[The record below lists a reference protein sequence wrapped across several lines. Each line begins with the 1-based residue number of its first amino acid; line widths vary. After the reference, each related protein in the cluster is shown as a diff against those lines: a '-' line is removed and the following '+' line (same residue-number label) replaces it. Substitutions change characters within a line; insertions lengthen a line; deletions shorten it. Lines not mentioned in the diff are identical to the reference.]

1 MPPRACNVRTNAGP
15 ARAPR
20 PPLTA
25 TTRRPRR
32 TRSRTT
38 YTTGRVRSPITFR
51 MTTDRGCARSGR
63 SRLADSYGGT
73 IRVSETRL
81 SFIPRIK
88 KVKTQ
93 TSSTRR
99 PSAWARATM
108 RIARVPH
115 DYRLSISNSFNTTT
129 RQRSQL
135 ATGASRPRSRALA
148 FPASRPT
155 QPKTGGAAFATRTH
169 AGHAE
174 QNANMNALLLCLCGR
189 SGLEVPACARRVRSG
204 RVSDLAASPV
214 WPRWPFRVDVSTCA
228 VSFRPEPSAL
238 SLTIDVRAER
248 M

>member
-63 SRLADSYGGT
+63 SRLANSYGHT
-73 IRVSETRL
+73 RIRSETRL

-88 KVKTQ
+88 
-93 TSSTRR
+93 RR
-99 PSAWARATM
+99 KSRHKRQVRGVLRLGRARNHAD
-108 RIARVPH
+108 RACIPH
-115 DYRLSISNSFNTTT
+115 DYRLSISYSFNTTT

-174 QNANMNALLLCLCGR
+174 QYANMNALLCSACAEGPASRSLPARGE
-189 SGLEVPACARRVRSG
+189 SGLAASLIWQRLRSG
-204 RVSDLAASPV
+204 RVGL
-214 WPRWPFRVDVSTCA
+214 
-228 VSFRPEPSAL
+228 SAL
-238 SLTIDVRAER
+238 MFPLAPSLSVRNPQR
-248 M
+248 SP

>member
-63 SRLADSYGGT
+63 PATANSYGGT

-108 RIARVPH
+108 RIARVFRMIIDSPSPLQLQH
-115 DYRLSISNSFNTTT
+115 DHTSALPACYRRLSASVSGSRVPGFPPNAAKNRRRRVCHKNSCWPCRTIREYECSFALPV
-129 RQRSQL
+129 RKV
-135 ATGASRPRSRALA
+135 RPRGPCLRA
-148 FPASRPT
+148 
-155 QPKTGGAAFATRTH
+155 
-169 AGHAE
+169 E
-174 QNANMNALLLCLCGR
+174 
-189 SGLEVPACARRVRSG
+189 
-204 RVSDLAASPV
+204 SPV
-214 WPRWPFRVDVSTCA
+214 WPR
-228 VSFRPEPSAL
+228 L
-238 SLTIDVRAER
+238 
-248 M
+248 

>member
-63 SRLADSYGGT
+63 SRLANSYGGT

-108 RIARVPH
+108 RIARVFRMIIDSPSATASTRPH
-115 DYRLSISNSFNTTT
+115 VSAPSLLPAPLGLGLGLSRSRLPA
-129 RQRSQL
+129 QRSQKQ
-135 ATGASRPRSRALA
+135 AAPRLPQELMQAM
-148 FPASRPT
+148 PNN
-155 QPKTGGAAFATRTH
+155 TR
-169 AGHAE
+169 
-174 QNANMNALLLCLCGR
+174 
-189 SGLEVPACARRVRSG
+189 
-204 RVSDLAASPV
+204 
-214 WPRWPFRVDVSTCA
+214 
-228 VSFRPEPSAL
+228 
-238 SLTIDVRAER
+238 I
-248 M
+248 

>member
-63 SRLADSYGGT
+63 SRLANARTG

-88 KVKTQ
+88 RRKSRHKRQVRGVLRLGRAQPCGSRVFRMIIDSPSATA
-93 TSSTRR
+93 STRPHVSA
-99 PSAWARATM
+99 PSLLPAPLGLGLGLSRS
-108 RIARVPH
+108 
-115 DYRLSISNSFNTTT
+115 RLPA
-129 RQRSQL
+129 QRSQKQAAPRLPQELML
-135 ATGASRPRSRALA
+135 AMPNN
-148 FPASRPT
+148 
-155 QPKTGGAAFATRTH
+155 TR
-169 AGHAE
+169 
-174 QNANMNALLLCLCGR
+174 
-189 SGLEVPACARRVRSG
+189 
-204 RVSDLAASPV
+204 
-214 WPRWPFRVDVSTCA
+214 
-228 VSFRPEPSAL
+228 
-238 SLTIDVRAER
+238 I
-248 M
+248 

>member
-1 MPPRACNVRTNAGP
+1 
-15 ARAPR
+15 
-20 PPLTA
+20 
-25 TTRRPRR
+25 
-32 TRSRTT
+32 
-38 YTTGRVRSPITFR
+38 

-63 SRLADSYGGT
+63 SPATVARTRVG
-73 IRVSETRL
+73 IRVRRDS
-81 SFIPRIK
+81 SFVYPTDQESQDTN
-88 KVKTQ
+88 VKYAA
-93 TSSTRR
+93 SFGLG
-99 PSAWARATM
+99 ARNHAD
-108 RIARVPH
+108 RACIPH
-115 DYRLSISNSFNTTT
+115 DYRLSISYSFNTTT

-174 QNANMNALLLCLCGR
+174 QYANMNALLLCLCGR